1 MNSIYLKLA
10 ISNIKKNKSTFF
22 PFGLSCGTM
31 IALFYMLLSINNQ
44 ASDAVFYGG
53 SDIGIILG
61 LGVWVC
67 GIFSAM
73 VIFYTNGFLLKRRNK
88 ELGLYNILG
97 MEKKHIGNILFWE
110 IILTCGISMLAGL
123 LGGMLFSKLLFL
135 VLLNLINLSTTIN
148 FGISA
153 NAVIMTMLVFLSIFI
168 VNILYNNLKIRRL
181 KPIELLQGSNV
192 GEREPK
198 AKWILALLGA
208 VCLSIGYYIAVTT
221 QNPLQA
227 MSVFFVAVL
236 FVMAG
241 TYLLFISGSI
251 VLLKMLKKNKK
262 YYYHKTHFITVS
274 GMMYRMKQNAVGLAN
289 ICILSTAVL
298 VVLSSTVSLYMGMD
312 NVMRTR
318 YPSDVITSYAYMP
331 EEDAKY
337 NMSYNYDTELIEK
350 TIQNHANKYNVEI
363 QDVNKYYSFS
373 LVGIVD
379 GESFRPITDD
389 ISQGMKDMVIFMA
402 MTLDDYKA
410 AAAEGENI
418 KELSGDSLYLL
429 SSDSRYS
436 SMDNFTVGENVFKI
450 DSASQTMELDNK
462 FAEQTFAYDYI
473 FIIVPDFENLIMVKD
488 EVNNMYREREA
499 QDYGAT
505 SVTYN
510 YKFNLSGDLD
520 DKKEFNITLRDA
532 LNDADIPHVSTV
544 ENIFTTRQQFMELYG
559 SLFFIGIFIGT
570 LFLMATVLIIYYK
583 QVSEGYE
590 DRNRFLIMRNVG
602 MSKKEVRTVIKNQIL
617 TIFYLPIL
625 LAVVHVA
632 FAFDITRKILAILN
646 LTNVK
651 LFVECTLGTIFIFVI
666 IYGIVYKLT
675 AKSYY
680 KIVNPAN

>member
-123 LGGMLFSKLLFL
+123 LGGMLFSKLMFL

-148 FGISA
+148 FGISV

-168 VNILYNNLKIRRL
+168 VNIVYNNLKIRRL

-251 VLLKMLKKNKK
+251 ALLKMLKKNKK

-337 NMSYNYDTELIEK
+337 NMSYNYDTELVEK
-350 TIQNHANKYNVEI
+350 TIRNHADKYNVEM

-389 ISQGMKDMVIFMA
+389 ISQGMKDMVIFRA

-418 KELSGDSLYLL
+418 KELPGDSLYLL

-473 FIIVPDFENLIMVKD
+473 FIIVPDLENLIMVKD

>member
-123 LGGMLFSKLLFL
+123 LGGMLFSKLMFL

-148 FGISA
+148 FGISV

-168 VNILYNNLKIRRL
+168 VNIVYNNLKIRRL

-208 VCLSIGYYIAVTT
+208 VCLSIGYYLAVTT

-251 VLLKMLKKNKK
+251 ALLKMLKKNKK

-337 NMSYNYDTELIEK
+337 NMSYNYDTELVEK
-350 TIQNHANKYNVEI
+350 TIRNHADKYNVEM

-389 ISQGMKDMVIFMA
+389 ISQGMKDMVIFRA

-418 KELSGDSLYLL
+418 KELPGDSLYLL

-473 FIIVPDFENLIMVKD
+473 FIIVPDLENLIMVKD

>member
-1 MNSIYLKLA
+1 
-10 ISNIKKNKSTFF
+10 
-22 PFGLSCGTM
+22 M

-241 TYLLFISGSI
+241 TYLLLSAG
-251 VLLKMLKKNKK
+251 VL
-262 YYYHKTHFITVS
+262 YF
-274 GMMYRMKQNAVGLAN
+274 
-289 ICILSTAVL
+289 
-298 VVLSSTVSLYMGMD
+298 
-312 NVMRTR
+312 
-318 YPSDVITSYAYMP
+318 
-331 EEDAKY
+331 
-337 NMSYNYDTELIEK
+337 
-350 TIQNHANKYNVEI
+350 
-363 QDVNKYYSFS
+363 
-373 LVGIVD
+373 
-379 GESFRPITDD
+379 
-389 ISQGMKDMVIFMA
+389 
-402 MTLDDYKA
+402 
-410 AAAEGENI
+410 
-418 KELSGDSLYLL
+418 
-429 SSDSRYS
+429 
-436 SMDNFTVGENVFKI
+436 
-450 DSASQTMELDNK
+450 
-462 FAEQTFAYDYI
+462 
-473 FIIVPDFENLIMVKD
+473 
-488 EVNNMYREREA
+488 
-499 QDYGAT
+499 
-505 SVTYN
+505 
-510 YKFNLSGDLD
+510 
-520 DKKEFNITLRDA
+520 
-532 LNDADIPHVSTV
+532 
-544 ENIFTTRQQFMELYG
+544 
-559 SLFFIGIFIGT
+559 
-570 LFLMATVLIIYYK
+570 
-583 QVSEGYE
+583 
-590 DRNRFLIMRNVG
+590 
-602 MSKKEVRTVIKNQIL
+602 
-617 TIFYLPIL
+617 
-625 LAVVHVA
+625 
-632 FAFDITRKILAILN
+632 
-646 LTNVK
+646 
-651 LFVECTLGTIFIFVI
+651 
-666 IYGIVYKLT
+666 
-675 AKSYY
+675 
-680 KIVNPAN
+680 

>member
-53 SDIGIILG
+53 SDIGIILD

-168 VNILYNNLKIRRL
+168 VNILYNNLKIKRL

-227 MSVFFVAVL
+227 MSMFFVAVL

-429 SSDSRYS
+429 SSASRYS
-436 SMDNFTVGENVFKI
+436 SMENFTVGENVFKI
-450 DSASQTMELDNK
+450 DSDSQTMELDNK

-680 KIVNPAN
+680 KIVNSTN

>member
-1 MNSIYLKLA
+1 
-10 ISNIKKNKSTFF
+10 
-22 PFGLSCGTM
+22 
-31 IALFYMLLSINNQ
+31 
-44 ASDAVFYGG
+44 
-53 SDIGIILG
+53 
-61 LGVWVC
+61 
-67 GIFSAM
+67 
-73 VIFYTNGFLLKRRNK
+73 
-88 ELGLYNILG
+88 
-97 MEKKHIGNILFWE
+97 
-110 IILTCGISMLAGL
+110 
-123 LGGMLFSKLLFL
+123 
-135 VLLNLINLSTTIN
+135 
-148 FGISA
+148 
-153 NAVIMTMLVFLSIFI
+153 
-168 VNILYNNLKIRRL
+168 
-181 KPIELLQGSNV
+181 
-192 GEREPK
+192 
-198 AKWILALLGA
+198 
-208 VCLSIGYYIAVTT
+208 
-221 QNPLQA
+221 
-227 MSVFFVAVL
+227 
-236 FVMAG
+236 
-241 TYLLFISGSI
+241 
-251 VLLKMLKKNKK
+251 
-262 YYYHKTHFITVS
+262 
-274 GMMYRMKQNAVGLAN
+274 MKQNAVGLAN

-389 ISQGMKDMVIFMA
+389 ISQGMKDMVIFRA

-418 KELSGDSLYLL
+418 KELPGDSLYLL

-680 KIVNPAN
+680 KIVNSTN

>member
-168 VNILYNNLKIRRL
+168 VNIVYNNLKIRRL

-389 ISQGMKDMVIFMA
+389 ISQGMKDMVIFRA

-418 KELSGDSLYLL
+418 KELPGDSLYLL

>member
-123 LGGMLFSKLLFL
+123 LGGMLFSKLMFL

-148 FGISA
+148 FGISV

-168 VNILYNNLKIRRL
+168 VNIVYNNLKIRRL

-208 VCLSIGYYIAVTT
+208 VCLSIGYYLAVTT

-251 VLLKMLKKNKK
+251 ALLKMLKKNKK

-274 GMMYRMKQNAVGLAN
+274 GMMYRMKQNSVGLAN

-418 KELSGDSLYLL
+418 KELPGDSLYLL